1 MEEQG
6 DVRRETRP
14 ECAGERKD
22 GLHQRARGGAGS
34 VTGGGADGEQVGQ
47 GGIRNR
53 NDVKAGHALRSIVC
67 TRCVDREGA
76 EE

>member
-22 GLHQRARGGAGS
+22 GLHAGEL
-34 VTGGGADGEQVGQ
+34 A
-47 GGIRNR
+47 
-53 NDVKAGHALRSIVC
+53 ALR
-67 TRCVDREGA
+67 
-76 EE
+76 EEARMANKWAKEVSETETMSRLDMHCAL